1 MTLGT
6 KLRKLRDN
14 KKLSQIEISNM
25 LGVSQ
30 SAYNKWEADQ
40 AKPSVDNLLKI
51 SNYYHTDLYELLDEV
66 PSVSISNNEFN
77 DNSNAINQYYPTV
90 YMQSPEIIESVLRNQ
105 ENISKLI
112 EAQNKLLSELL
123 KK

>member
-14 KKLSQIEISNM
+14 KKLSQIEISNL

-30 SAYNKWEADQ
+30 SAYNKWEADH

-51 SNYYHTDLYELLDEV
+51 SNYYQTDLYELLDKA
-66 PSVSISNNEFN
+66 PYVSIFNNEFN
-77 DNSNAINQYYPTV
+77 DNSNAINQYYPTI
-90 YMQSPEIIESVLRNQ
+90 YMQSPEIIEGVLKNQ
-105 ENISKLI
+105 ENITKLI
-112 EAQNKLLSELL
+112 EVQNKLLKNLL
-123 KK
+123 DK